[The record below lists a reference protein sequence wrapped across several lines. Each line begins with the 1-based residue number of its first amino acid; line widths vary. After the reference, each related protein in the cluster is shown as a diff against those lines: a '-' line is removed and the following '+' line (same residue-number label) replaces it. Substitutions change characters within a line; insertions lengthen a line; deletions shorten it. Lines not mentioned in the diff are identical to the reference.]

1 MKTAAVGA
9 AINVCKHSNFSYS
22 FWQILR
28 SHCLNFA
35 SFEITPEKFCY
46 AGVLFLLCI
55 FWFTCLLDLYAL
67 ILDFEYILVYRY
79 CS

>member
-9 AINVCKHSNFSYS
+9 AINICKHSNFSYS
-22 FWQILR
+22 LRQILR

-35 SFEITPEKFCY
+35 SIEIAPEKFCY

-55 FWFTCLLDLYAL
+55 FWFTCLLDLYA
-67 ILDFEYILVYRY
+67 
-79 CS
+79 